1 MRLLRSFLVAGV
13 MAASAVSASS
23 AFAQSAADKTWYV
36 APTVSLTINDS
47 ARTRSEGVAGG
58 GAVGKILSDHW
69 NVELAGQYA
78 AFGDK
83 DNQASIT
90 LDGLYFIKR
99 NKTFSPF
106 ITAGVGGVHEGPLP
120 VEGRNRDLLLRGGVG
135 FTTSVSSNIDFR
147 MDARY
152 QWHGSTGG
160 APNLGDVFVS
170 AGLNIYF
177 K

>member
-1 MRLLRSFLVAGV
+1 MKSMRLFLAC
-13 MAASAVSASS
+13 MVSALSAHC
-23 AFAQSAADKTWYV
+23 AFAQSVADKTWYV

-47 ARTRSEGVAGG
+47 ARTDSTGVAGG
-58 GAVGKILSDHW
+58 VALGKVLSDHW
-69 NVELAGQYA
+69 NVELAGQFVS
-78 AFGDK
+78 FGDQ
-83 DNQASIT
+83 DHQASLV
-90 LDGLYFIKR
+90 LDGLYFLKR

-106 ITAGVGGVHEGPLP
+106 ITLGVGGVHEGPLP
-120 VEGRNRDLLLRGGVG
+120 NDGQNRDLLLRGGVG
-135 FTTSVSSNIDFR
+135 FTTSLSRNVDFR

-160 APNLGDVFVS
+160 APDLGDYFVS